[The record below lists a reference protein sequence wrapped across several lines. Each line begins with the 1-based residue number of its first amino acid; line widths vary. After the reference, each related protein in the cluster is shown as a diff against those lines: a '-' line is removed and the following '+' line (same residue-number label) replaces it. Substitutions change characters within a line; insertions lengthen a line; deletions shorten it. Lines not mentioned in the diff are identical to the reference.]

1 MRASAELM
9 RAANSAMRSPSLR
22 RSSLSSSPAARF
34 GAFSEPEGAGL
45 VSVDTVLAPLG
56 SRTIAG
62 HGEVLRR
69 VS

>member
-22 RSSLSSSPAARF
+22 SSSLSSLGP
-34 GAFSEPEGAGL
+34 EPERAGMA
-45 VSVDTVLAPLG
+45 SMDTAWAPVG

-62 HGEVLRR
+62 HEANLRR